1 MAVSHD
7 AFTIGSKLEILHIL
21 HALMRKAALITVN
34 VDSGAFFLTSLL
46 GIDEQSNRL
55 YFERGRA
62 AAGIPNIRTDR
73 KISYRTK
80 LEQVEIRF
88 SSHGL
93 HTTTYGGNEAYEIPL
108 PEELQ
113 RIQRRESYRVHTPLI
128 KALKCRLTLA
138 ASPKADTVE
147 LNIINISCGGI
158 AIQCPPEQFKPQI
171 GDRYD
176 CVLLLP
182 DTPGLRV
189 TVTVCDTNEARLL
202 NGKKS
207 QHTGC
212 AFVSPPEST
221 LATIQRYIM
230 VLERQ
235 QRTQHAMHG

>member
-1 MAVSHD
+1 MAVSQN
-7 AFTIGSKLEILHIL
+7 AFTIGSRLEILHIL

-34 VDSGAFFLTSLL
+34 VDAREFFLTSLL
-46 GIDEQSNRL
+46 GIDEKSNRL

-62 AAGIPNIRTDR
+62 ATGIPNIRTGQ

-88 SSHGL
+88 SSTGL
-93 HTTTYGGNEAYEIPL
+93 HTTIYGGNEVYEIPL

-113 RIQRRESYRVHTPLI
+113 RLQRRESYRVHTPLI
-128 KALKCRLTLA
+128 KAPKCRLTRKTE
-138 ASPKADTVE
+138 PKPDTVE

-158 AIQCPPEQFKPQI
+158 AIQCPPDQFKPQI

-182 DTPGLRV
+182 DTPGLQV
-189 TVTVCDTNEARLL
+189 TVTVCDTNETRLL

-212 AFVSPPEST
+212 AFVAPPEST
-221 LATIQRYIM
+221 LAIIQRYIM

>member
-1 MAVSHD
+1 MAVSHN
-7 AFTIGSKLEILHIL
+7 AFTTGSKLEILHIL
-21 HALMRKAALITVN
+21 HALMRKAVLITVN
-34 VDSGAFFLTSLL
+34 VDAREFFLTSLL
-46 GIDEQSNRL
+46 GIDEKSNRL

-88 SSHGL
+88 SSTGMRA
-93 HTTTYGGNEAYEIPL
+93 TIYAGNEAYEIPL

-113 RIQRRESYRVHTPLI
+113 RIQRRESYRVRTPLI
-128 KALKCRLTLA
+128 KALKCRLTREA
-138 ASPKADTVE
+138 APKSDTVE

-158 AIQCPPEQFKPQI
+158 AIQCPPERFKPQI

-182 DTPGLRV
+182 YAPGLQV
-189 TVTVCDTNEARLL
+189 TVTVCDTSETKLL
-202 NGKKS
+202 NGDKS

-212 AFVSPPEST
+212 AFVAPTEST

-230 VLERQ
+230 MLERQ
-235 QRTQHAMHG
+235 QRTQRAMHS